1 MNAMADMRVS
11 RNYWWLMGLR
21 GLFAV
26 LFGVIA
32 LLRPGL
38 TLLVLVY
45 LFGAYAVVSGVMAV
59 IVSLEVRRYL
69 HRWWV
74 LLLEGLVGIAAGVV
88 AFAWPTITALALLY
102 LIAFWAIV
110 TGIFEIGAA
119 FSGWLPVAQ
128 EWTLALAGVLSV
140 LFGMLL
146 IFLPAAGILGLIWLI
161 GVYALVFGVALIIRA
176 FQYRTSPAKR
186 GAPA

>member
-74 LLLEGLVGIAAGVV
+74 LLIEGLVGIAAGVV
-88 AFAWPTITALALLY
+88 AFAWPFITALALLY
-102 LIAFWAIV
+102 LIAAWAIGKGV
-110 TGIFEIGAA
+110 FEIAA
-119 FSGWLPVAQ
+119 SFSGLLPMAQ
-128 EWTLALAGVLSV
+128 EWTLALAGILSI
-140 LFGMLL
+140 LFGVLL
-146 IFLPAAGILGLIWLI
+146 IVLPGAGILGLVWLI
-161 GVYALVFGVALIIRA
+161 GAYALVYGIVLIIRA
-176 FQYRTSPAKR
+176 FQFRTA
-186 GAPA
+186 